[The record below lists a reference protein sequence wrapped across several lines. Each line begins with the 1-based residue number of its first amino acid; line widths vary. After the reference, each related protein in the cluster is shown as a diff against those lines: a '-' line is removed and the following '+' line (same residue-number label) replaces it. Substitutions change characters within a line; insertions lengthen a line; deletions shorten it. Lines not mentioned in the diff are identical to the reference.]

1 VSNFKF
7 HWSQDYSYRV
17 ENSLSARLKHTKGPA
32 LITGHTGFKGTW
44 LSLLLDFLDVP
55 IIGFSLPPEGDS
67 LYFRASRQGKITEEF
82 SDIRNYIDL
91 KNFIDLHKPSV
102 IVHMAA
108 QPLVLQ
114 SYESPRETFEVNV
127 MGTAN
132 ILDIASKSKSV
143 QIVIVVTTDKVYKND
158 NLGNKFKE
166 YDSLFGKDPYSASKV
181 GAEAVVAAWQQ
192 ISEMNNGPKIVSVRA
207 GNVIGGGDLAKDRL
221 LPDIVRSHLTGEP
234 LLIRNKNH
242 TRPWQHVLDPLIG
255 YIKVIDSLLAGNP
268 IKTVNFGP
276 IEKSLSVAKVI
287 EICSTLID
295 FKFEYSEK
303 KTEFQNLESQTLEL
317 DTSYANKVLNWYP
330 KFNQA
335 DAIEQSIN
343 WWNKVLSNNVSSES
357 ACKDD
362 IISYLAKR

>member
-1 VSNFKF
+1 M
-7 HWSQDYSYRV
+7 D
-17 ENSLSARLKHTKGPA
+17 NSLSARLKHTKGPV

-44 LSLLLDFLDVP
+44 LSFLLDFLGVP
-55 IIGFSLPPEGDS
+55 IIGFSLPPEEDS
-67 LYFRASRQGKITEEF
+67 LYIRASRQGKITEEF
-82 SDIRNYIDL
+82 SDIRSYIDL
-91 KNFIDLHKPSV
+91 KNFIGLHEPSI

-143 QIVIVVTTDKVYKND
+143 QTVIVVTTDKVYKND

-166 YDSLFGKDPYSASKV
+166 CDSLFGKDPYSASKV
-181 GAEAVVAAWQQ
+181 GTEAVVAAWQQ

-207 GNVIGGGDLAKDRL
+207 GNVIGGGDLARDRL
-221 LPDIVRSHLTGEP
+221 LPDIIRSHLSGKP
-234 LLIRNKNH
+234 LLVRNENN

-255 YIKVIDSLLAGNP
+255 YIKVIDSLLAGNL
-268 IKTVNFGP
+268 IKSINFGP

-287 EICSTLID
+287 DISSTLID
-295 FKFEYSEK
+295 FEFEYSKK

-317 DTSYANKVLNWYP
+317 DTSYANKVLKWHP
-330 KFNQA
+330 RFNQA
-335 DAIEQSIN
+335 DAVEQTIN
-343 WWNKVLSNNVSSES
+343 WWNKVLSNSVSAES

-362 IISYLAKR
+362 IINYLAKR